1 VAGLLAKAGPAVRS
15 RSTGVSG
22 VAGMTALEVR
32 YPCLGNTSEVLVG
45 RVSRGEGFQ
54 RVWVLVLKLHG
65 T

>member
-1 VAGLLAKAGPAVRS
+1 M
-15 RSTGVSG
+15 
-22 VAGMTALEVR
+22 AGMTALEVR